1 MERRNSRCA
10 PTSAAAEQNNSKKT
24 PIINRLLLT
33 GATSLI
39 HVQSMSIL
47 HQIHG
52 QSMTFCL
59 RNHEQSMFIQ
69 KENGEVLGKNAKTKR
84 GCLGL
89 AGGGKKWVSMIGRDS
104 EILRKQRGCDEKVN
118 FWLVGGSFGTGVSGK
133 CAR

>member
-10 PTSAAAEQNNSKKT
+10 PTSAAAEQNTSKKT
-24 PIINRLLLT
+24 PIINRLLFT

-39 HVQSMSIL
+39 HGQSMSIL

-69 KENGEVLGKNAKTKR
+69 TESGELIGKNTKTKS
-84 GCLGL
+84 GCL
-89 AGGGKKWVSMIGRDS
+89 
-104 EILRKQRGCDEKVN
+104 
-118 FWLVGGSFGTGVSGK
+118 
-133 CAR
+133 

>member
-39 HVQSMSIL
+39 HVQSMTIL

-69 KENGEVLGKNAKTKR
+69 TENGEVLGKNAKTKR
-84 GCLGL
+84 GCL
-89 AGGGKKWVSMIGRDS
+89 
-104 EILRKQRGCDEKVN
+104 
-118 FWLVGGSFGTGVSGK
+118 
-133 CAR
+133 

>member
-10 PTSAAAEQNNSKKT
+10 PTSAAPEQNNSKKT

-39 HVQSMSIL
+39 HVQSMTIL

-69 KENGEVLGKNAKTKR
+69 TENGEVLGKNAKTKR
-84 GCLGL
+84 GCL
-89 AGGGKKWVSMIGRDS
+89 
-104 EILRKQRGCDEKVN
+104 
-118 FWLVGGSFGTGVSGK
+118 
-133 CAR
+133 

>member
-47 HQIHG
+47 YQIHG
-52 QSMTFCL
+52 QSM
-59 RNHEQSMFIQ
+59 FIQ
-69 KENGEVLGKNAKTKR
+69 TENGEVLGKNAKTKR
-84 GCLGL
+84 GCL
-89 AGGGKKWVSMIGRDS
+89 
-104 EILRKQRGCDEKVN
+104 
-118 FWLVGGSFGTGVSGK
+118 
-133 CAR
+133 